1 METSS
6 DKNPAVTGLSCRFV
20 RTHYLVV
27 QLVSQP
33 LSAARHFCTT
43 TASAASGRVPR
54 CIFGA
59 GELPFRAGENDR
71 ARLKSLFEVR
81 EQKRGKSS
89 PPMWCFSMAR
99 GRSAADLQ
107 VVSTR
112 RKVTK
117 SNRACIAVNKSEHGG
132 LRD

>member
-33 LSAARHFCTT
+33 LSAARHFCKT

-59 GELPFRAGENDR
+59 G
-71 ARLKSLFEVR
+71 
-81 EQKRGKSS
+81 
-89 PPMWCFSMAR
+89 
-99 GRSAADLQ
+99 
-107 VVSTR
+107 
-112 RKVTK
+112 
-117 SNRACIAVNKSEHGG
+117 
-132 LRD
+132 